1 MWSFQGYLVEM
12 LLSFLST
19 SSLTLNSLHIMENIM
34 VVMTTG
40 IENLVNVIYSTYCGI
55 LFLPVC

>member
-1 MWSFQGYLVEM
+1 MEV
-12 LLSFLST
+12 LLSFLIT

-40 IENLVNVIYSTYCGI
+40 MENLGNVIYST
-55 LFLPVC
+55 

>member
-1 MWSFQGYLVEM
+1 MEM

-40 IENLVNVIYSTYCGI
+40 MENLGNVIYFT
-55 LFLPVC
+55 